1 MEKAKT
7 EVQNFIKNTTVKIK
21 DKKDPQI
28 IYDIAQIATNGHNE
42 ISRIIVDYFQTLGV
56 DGVHIYEESPKL
68 ENEIHFHRGY
78 RIGIP
83 YPTDKYLKKD
93 KTEVI
98 K

>member
-1 MEKAKT
+1 
-7 EVQNFIKNTTVKIK
+7 
-21 DKKDPQI
+21 
-28 IYDIAQIATNGHNE
+28 
-42 ISRIIVDYFQTLGV
+42 VDYFQTLGV